1 MKMNIKYYRFY
12 VGGLMAIMSTGAI
25 AEEDAAMDACRKAAS
40 ESAKGEIVKV
50 EPKRVKDGGE
60 IYEIDIKAADETQW
74 QFKCDK
80 TSGKIIK
87 KEQEL
92 PNADHPAFAALK
104 KIDEAEARKIALS
117 EYTGIV
123 NKVGYEIQSDGTATY
138 EIIIETGDGLEMEVE
153 VDAATG
159 KIIEADEGS
168 E

>member
-1 MKMNIKYYRFY
+1 MNIKYYRFY
-12 VGGLMAIMSTGAI
+12 VGSLMAIMSTGAI
-25 AEEDAAMDACRKAAS
+25 AEENAAMEDACRKAAS

-50 EPKRVKDGGE
+50 EPKKVKDGGE
-60 IYEIDIKAADETQW
+60 IYEIDIKAADGTQW

-104 KIDEAEARKIALS
+104 KIDEAEARKIALAA
-117 EYTGIV
+117 YTGIV
-123 NKVGYEIQSDGTATY
+123 NRVGYEVQSDGTATY

-159 KIIEADEGS
+159 KIIEADEDS
-168 E
+168 D